1 MQSSVGSMFAFL
13 PLNTESANSTLQR
26 YVSLLTVPAGEC
38 VSKWAMLNACY
49 LPTNSGFC
57 ASLELLT
64 NLYLPTTLAY
74 LCCII

>member
-1 MQSSVGSMFAFL
+1 MFAFL
-13 PLNTESANSTLQR
+13 PLNLEMPNSKLQH
-26 YVSLLTVPAGEC
+26 YVSLLTTPADEC
-38 VSKWAMLNACY
+38 VRKWAVLNARY
-49 LPTNSGFC
+49 LPTNSGFY